1 MKKYYNVYEFENDF
15 LVSNIFENGKMTINP
30 EHNPRTTAY
39 DEMDE
44 SKQDFNSY
52 LAELNRRVD
61 YIKLHFEE
69 QKKYE
74 ERYKNNIIFED
85 DTSCNLIDDI
95 SYFTDRMSSDEYE
108 GENQRFL
115 IYEDDNYMIFSY
127 VGKPEYYELEDD
139 NWLIISKKFDKFY
152 FINPKDDVLDDE
164 YVAYN
169 LVTIYERDENK
180 FTKKQIKT
188 NDLNFYIDYN
198 YNYNNINIDN
208 FIKQK
213 VNKLI
218 NN

>member
-1 MKKYYNVYEFENDF
+1 MKKIFLMEKMHMGYIKFNREFWKNTE
-15 LVSNIFENGKMTINP
+15 VSNIFENGKMTINP

-85 DTSCNLIDDI
+85 DTSCNLIDNI

-108 GENQRFL
+108 EESQRFL

-139 NWLIISKKFDKFY
+139 NWLIISK
-152 FINPKDDVLDDE
+152 
-164 YVAYN
+164 
-169 LVTIYERDENK
+169 
-180 FTKKQIKT
+180 
-188 NDLNFYIDYN
+188 
-198 YNYNNINIDN
+198 
-208 FIKQK
+208 
-213 VNKLI
+213 
-218 NN
+218 